1 MSVPI
6 LSGRLKNP
14 HLYQPHNNTILLFAI
29 ALLSKLFAI
38 AFDAI
43 SANRLQK

>member
-14 HLYQPHNNTILLFAI
+14 HLYQPHNNTAFAI